1 MARNAT
7 TPAIDATLPAA
18 PATRPEDVPL
28 HEDVRRLAA
37 SLGRVIRR
45 LEGEEAFHT
54 VEHLR
59 RACKQ
64 RRQAAPD
71 ALALDALIEE
81 VAALPLELSAVTAR
95 ACPLFF

>member
-1 MARNAT
+1 MARNDT
-7 TPAIDATLPAA
+7 IPAIDPTLPPE

-45 LEGEEAFHT
+45 LEGEEAFQT
-54 VEHLR
+54 VERLR
-59 RACKQ
+59 RACKE

-71 ALALDALIEE
+71 ALTLDALIEE
-81 VAALPLELSAVTAR
+81 VAALPLGVSAVTAR